1 MADST
6 AVQVLATEPLREAGI
21 VAMLDTAPGLSVRK
35 FSLDEPVDIIVADL
49 SALVEETVQQLVSSN
64 QKHRSVAVV
73 ITDSPEIDANAVTAA
88 GVVRILHSAEAT
100 HSVVLA
106 AIKHAAAADCAAQ
119 PASRAGLVAQIQR
132 IREITADKERRPA
145 LSEREIAIL
154 SHLAEGGDTRG
165 IARSM
170 NISERTFKYLL
181 WCVMNRHSLR
191 NRAHA
196 VAFGIRAGVV

>member
-21 VAMLDTAPGLSVRK
+21 VAMLDTASGLSVRR
-35 FSLDEPVDIIVADL
+35 FSLDEPADIIVADL
-49 SALVEETVQQLVSSN
+49 SALVQETVQQLVSSN
-64 QKHRSVAVV
+64 RKHRSVAVV
-73 ITDSPEIDANAVTAA
+73 ITDGPEIDASAFTAA

-100 HSVVLA
+100 HSVVRA
-106 AIKHAAAADCAAQ
+106 AIKHAAAADRVAQ
-119 PASRAGLVAQIQR
+119 PVSRAGLVAQIQR
-132 IREITADKERRPA
+132 IREITADKEVRPA

-154 SHLAEGGDTRG
+154 SHLAEGGDTRE

-170 NISERTFKYLL
+170 HISERTLKYLL
-181 WCVMNRHSLR
+181 WCVMNRYSLR
-191 NRAHA
+191 NRPHA